1 MHTRERGRE
10 REREREG
17 GGEERERGGEKRE
30 REGGETRERGG
41 EKREGGEERECEIMQ
56 GKKYSKIL
64 SKVVVHGLHII
75 VWKMSSI
82 FILSYRDEC
91 C

>member
-10 REREREG
+10 RERERERG
-17 GGEERERGGEKRE
+17 GGREERE